1 MSNNGA
7 VAGIPGSTREPRSDD
22 LSPLISPQQSD
33 MTAAGPPADLEESP
47 KRFPRTLSDLDQGA
61 DSIPDPDQGADSIPD
76 PDQGVDSITV
86 PEQGGDSI
94 PDLDQ
99 GADSNIDAIAPNPAV
114 SKGSQLENVTI
125 PLEFAN
131 KSVKNVNRKS
141 AKSNREKSDSN
152 SRRNNNNFAE
162 FQPIIL
168 NERLGHND
176 PPILNSRVS
185 NQSSV

>member
-47 KRFPRTLSDLDQGA
+47 KRFPRTLSDL
-61 DSIPDPDQGADSIPD
+61 DQGADSIPD